1 MDIVS
6 VSLHSILRQGMLNLS
21 MRILKYSTIINEFI
35 DAIKHIELMGLPDYL
50 LSQNSSLAFHVDGR

>member
-1 MDIVS
+1 MS
-6 VSLHSILRQGMLNLS
+6 SQGLLNLS
-21 MRILKYSTIINEFI
+21 LRIQKGPSVIHEFI